1 MEVQPVP
8 AEIIA
13 VANHKGG
20 VGKSFTAVSL
30 AAGMAHAGWRTL
42 LVDCDAQANATSMFD
57 PGDEVQFDLLDII
70 IGGVE
75 ASKAVITTRVSGL
88 DLMGASLDVARLDQ
102 ELITRHYREEQ
113 VRRALAPLRDDYD
126 VMVLDLSPN
135 LGQLVI
141 TALNAATGLIVPTD
155 ASRWGRRGVAMFL
168 EWAEELRHA
177 DVLSAEL
184 LGVVLTKYEEGTR
197 ISREVRD
204 DLRAG
209 PWPMFTTLIP
219 KRVAAERMVAE
230 LRVIGDPEA
239 DFDLSQAYANL
250 TAEVLDRLTECVARR
265 GRHAR
270 G

>member
-1 MEVQPVP
+1 MP

-30 AAGMAHAGWRTL
+30 ASGMAHAGWRTL

-57 PGDEVQFDLLDII
+57 PDDQVEFDLLDVIVN
-70 IGGVE
+70 GVE
-75 ASKAVITTRVSGL
+75 VAKAVITTRVPGL
-88 DLMGASLDVARLDQ
+88 DLLGASLDVARLDQ

-113 VRRALAPLRDDYD
+113 VRRALAPLLENYD

-155 ASRWGRRGVAMFL
+155 ASRWGHRGVAMFL
-168 EWAEELRHA
+168 EWAEELRRA
-177 DVLSAEL
+177 DVLRAEL
-184 LGVVLTKYEEGTR
+184 LGVVLTKYEAGTR

-204 DLRAG
+204 GLQAG
-209 PWPMFTTLIP
+209 PWPMFNTLIP

-230 LRVIGDPEA
+230 LRVVGDPEA
-239 DFDLSQAYANL
+239 DLDLSQAYANL
-250 TAEVLDRLTECVARR
+250 TAEVLERLTASIARR

>member
-1 MEVQPVP
+1 VL
-8 AEIIA
+8 AEIVA

-30 AAGMAHAGWRTL
+30 ASGMAHAGWRTL

-57 PGDEVQFDLLDII
+57 PDDQVEFDLLDII
-70 IGGVE
+70 VRGVE
-75 ASKAVITTRVSGL
+75 AAKAVLTTRVAGL
-88 DLMGASLDVARLDQ
+88 DLLGATLDVARLDQ

-113 VRRALAPLRDDYD
+113 VRRALAPLLDDYD

-155 ASRWGRRGVAMFL
+155 ATKWGRRGVTMFL
-168 EWAEELRHA
+168 DWAEELRRA

-184 LGVVLTKYEEGTR
+184 LGIVLTKYESRTQ
-197 ISREVRD
+197 ISREVLD
-204 DLRAG
+204 DLRRSD
-209 PWPMFTTLIP
+209 WPVFNTLIP
-219 KRVAAERMVAE
+219 KRIAAERMVANMQ
-230 LRVIGDPEA
+230 VVGDPEA
-239 DFDLSQAYANL
+239 DHDLSEAYANL
-250 TAEVLDRLTECVARR
+250 TAEVLERMVASVARR
-265 GRHAR
+265 GRHSR

>member
-1 MEVQPVP
+1 MP
-8 AEIIA
+8 AEIVA

-30 AAGMAHAGWRTL
+30 ASGMAHAGWRTL

-57 PGDEVQFDLLDII
+57 PGDEVEFDLLDII
-70 IGGVE
+70 VGGVE
-75 ASKAVITTRVSGL
+75 VTKAVITTRVPGL
-88 DLMGASLDVARLDQ
+88 DLLGATLDVARLDQ

-113 VRRALAPLRDDYD
+113 VRRALAPLREDYD

-155 ASRWGRRGVAMFL
+155 ASRWGSRGVAMFL
-168 EWAEELRHA
+168 EWAEELRRA
-177 DVLSAEL
+177 DVLTAEL
-184 LGVVLTKYEEGTR
+184 LGVVLTKYEASTR

-204 DLRAG
+204 ELRG
-209 PWPMFTTLIP
+209 SEWPMFDTLIP
-219 KRVAAERMVAE
+219 KRVAAERMVAD
-230 LRVIGDPEA
+230 LRVVGDPEA
-239 DFDLSQAYANL
+239 DLDLSEAYANL
-250 TAEVLDRLTECVARR
+250 TAEVLERMTASLSRR

>member
-1 MEVQPVP
+1 VP
-8 AEIIA
+8 AEIVA

-30 AAGMAHAGWRTL
+30 ASGMAHAGWRTL

-57 PGDEVQFDLLDII
+57 PDDQVEFDLLDVIVN
-70 IGGVE
+70 GVE
-75 ASKAVITTRVSGL
+75 VAKAVVTTRVPGL
-88 DLMGASLDVARLDQ
+88 DLLGSSLDVARLDQ

-113 VRRALAPLRDDYD
+113 VRRALAPLLEDYD

-168 EWAEELRHA
+168 EWAEELRRA
-177 DVLSAEL
+177 DVLRAEL
-184 LGVVLTKYEEGTR
+184 LGVVLTKYEGGTR

-204 DLRAG
+204 ELRAG
-209 PWPMFTTLIP
+209 PWPMFDTLIP

-230 LRVIGDPEA
+230 QRVVGDPEA
-239 DFDLSQAYANL
+239 DLDLSQAYANL
-250 TAEVLDRLTECVARR
+250 TAEVLERLTASIARR

-270 G
+270 V

>member
-1 MEVQPVP
+1 MP
-8 AEIIA
+8 AEIVA

-30 AAGMAHAGWRTL
+30 ASGMAHAGWRTL

-57 PGDEVQFDLLDII
+57 PGDEVEYDLLDVIV
-70 IGGVE
+70 GGVE
-75 ASKAVITTRVSGL
+75 VRKAVVATRVDGL
-88 DLMGASLDVARLDQ
+88 DLLGATLDVARLDQ

-113 VRRALAPLRDDYD
+113 VRRALAPLLEDYD

-155 ASRWGRRGVAMFL
+155 ATKWGRRGVAMFL
-168 EWAEELRHA
+168 EWAEELRRA
-177 DVLSAEL
+177 DVLTAQL
-184 LGVVLTKYEEGTR
+184 LGIVLTKYEPRTQ

-204 DLRAG
+204 ELRG
-209 PWPMFTTLIP
+209 SQWPVFDTLIP

-230 LRVIGDPEA
+230 MRVVGDPEA
-239 DFDLSQAYANL
+239 DFDLSQAYASL
-250 TAEVLDRLTECVARR
+250 TAEVLQRMTDAISRR